1 MCKKCHFCNEIIQVD
16 NTETRCLDFIKATKQ
31 WKNQWSVIIILMIN
45 QFNYLIGLSLNW
57 TNLLLYSFGKDEQYT
72 EDEINKALSVVPEDE
87 NIGRIVK
94 HRFIQ
99 PLHGFAYLIRIL
111 PPCVQ

>member
-1 MCKKCHFCNEIIQVD
+1 M
-16 NTETRCLDFIKATKQ
+16 
-31 WKNQWSVIIILMIN
+31 ILMIN

-94 HRFIQ
+94 HCFIQ
-99 PLHGFAYLIRIL
+99 PLHGFAFLIRIL
-111 PPCVQ
+111 LTVIQ